1 MARRTDNI
9 LAFTWY
15 LEADYEKLLEVTDDD
30 DGLRQ
35 NYHQWLVE
43 ARRAL
48 VNYKRRG
55 FDPRRVYIDV
65 DEYVEWCQSRDRPVD
80 AKSREMFKEI
90 QRQAFYREIDR
101 ND

>member
-1 MARRTDNI
+1 MAARRDNI

-15 LEADYEKLLEVTDDD
+15 LEADYEKLLEATDDD
-30 DGLRQ
+30 DLQ
-35 NYHQWLVE
+35 EDYQQWLVE

-48 VNYKRRG
+48 VKYKRRG

-65 DEYVEWCQSRDRPVD
+65 DEYVEWCESRDRPVD

-90 QRQAFYREIDR
+90 QRQAFYRYIDSQE
-101 ND
+101 

>member
-1 MARRTDNI
+1 MAPRTDNI

-30 DGLRQ
+30 DLPDD
-35 NYHQWLVE
+35 YHQWLVA

-48 VNYKRRG
+48 VKYKNRG

-65 DEYVEWCQSRDRPVD
+65 DEYVEWCHSRERPVD

-101 ND
+101 NA